1 MRIILLLAL
10 SYLYVLS
17 NAHVFIYH
25 RFGDVKHPSANTSL
39 EELRKEF
46 NYFKDNGY
54 EVVPLKKIIQKV
66 QNNEKVPNHWVALT
80 IDDAYKS
87 FYTNALPI
95 FKEFN
100 YPFSLYVYVEAT
112 NKNYPDFMTWDEIKE
127 ASKYGDI
134 GLHSYA
140 HPHLTKLSANEVYE
154 DTKKSMDIFETK
166 MGFKPKTYAYPYG
179 EYNEQVKEEIKK
191 FTFDAILNQNS
202 GSVNQKSDLNNINR
216 IALVGNVNIKQKLR
230 YNSLQASWYE
240 PQAFPQDG
248 VLKRI
253 HAKVDPSIKQIKL
266 YVTGDTW
273 RDISVHNGVIDET
286 VNINLTHQRT
296 RVILSTDYFTVN
308 TNLIIK

>member
-1 MRIILLLAL
+1 MRVILLFILC
-10 SYLYVLS
+10 YLYALS

-25 RFGDVKHPSANTSL
+25 RFDDDRHASANTSL
-39 EELRKEF
+39 QELKKEF
-46 NYFKDNGY
+46 QYFKDNGY
-54 EVVPLKKIIQKV
+54 EVVPLEKIIQKV
-66 QNNEKVPNHWVALT
+66 QNNQEVPNHWVALT

-112 NKNYPDFMTWDEIKE
+112 NKNYSDFMNWDEIKE
-127 ASKYGDI
+127 ASKYGTI

-154 DTKKSMDIFETK
+154 DTQKAMNIFEEK

-179 EYNEQVKEEIKK
+179 EYNEPVKEEIKK
-191 FTFDAILNQNS
+191 FDFDAILNQNN
-202 GSVNQKSDLNNINR
+202 GSVNQQSNLNSLNR
-216 IALVGNVNIKQKLR
+216 IALVGDVNIKQKLR

-240 PQAFPQDG
+240 PKQFPKDG
-248 VLKRI
+248 ILKRV

-273 RDISVHNGVIDET
+273 REVKVNNGIIDEA
-286 VNINLTHQRT
+286 VEIQLKNNRT

-308 TNLIIK
+308 TKLIIK

>member
-1 MRIILLLAL
+1 MKVVLLLVI

-25 RFGDVKHPSANTSL
+25 RFGDDRHPSANTSL
-39 EELRKEF
+39 QELRKEF
-46 NYFKDNGY
+46 TYFKDNGY
-54 EVVPLKKIIQKV
+54 EVVPLEKIIQKV
-66 QNNEKVPNHWVALT
+66 ENNQEVPKKWIALT

-87 FYTNALPI
+87 FYNNALPI

-112 NKNYPDFMTWDEIKE
+112 NKNYSDFMTWDEIKE
-127 ASKYGDI
+127 ASKYGTI

-140 HPHLTKLSANEVYE
+140 HPHLTKLTLNEVYE
-154 DTKKSMDIFETK
+154 DTQKAMEIFETN
-166 MGFKPKTYAYPYG
+166 MGFKPTTYAYPYG
-179 EYNEQVKEEIKK
+179 EYNQDVKKEIQK
-191 FTFDAILNQNS
+191 FGFEAILNQNS
-202 GSVNQKSDLNNINR
+202 GSINLHSDLNNLNR

-240 PQAFPQDG
+240 PQTFPKDG
-248 VLKRI
+248 VLKRV

-273 RDISVHNGVIDET
+273 REFSVKDGIIDEI
-286 VNINLTHQRT
+286 VDIQLTHNRT
-296 RVILSTDYFTVN
+296 RLILSTDYFTVN